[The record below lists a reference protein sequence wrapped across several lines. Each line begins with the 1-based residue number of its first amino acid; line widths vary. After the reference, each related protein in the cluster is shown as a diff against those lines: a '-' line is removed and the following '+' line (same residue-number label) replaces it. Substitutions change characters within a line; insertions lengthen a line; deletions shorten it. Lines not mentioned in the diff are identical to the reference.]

1 MFRSIRLAICGV
13 ALLVVVAA
21 TADAARPIVDMHT
34 LDAYF
39 ALYAPDSNVPWKPT
53 SVRLDTYSSAEVDF
67 AAYAVDPA
75 DVVTAGSNARARA
88 VDTRK
93 LKPVATWRF
102 TPPGGYQFQT
112 STVAVPL
119 GSQEG
124 FFVVEA
130 RRGNVA
136 EQVWVNRTRV
146 GLIVKQ
152 TPSELTIYGA
162 DLGTGKALAQ
172 MRVQLLSGGRL
183 TTRLTDEHG
192 LLRWGTP
199 SGARPAFALAQWGK
213 SYAFVSPLPQAP
225 LPTAIVAIRTDSAVV
240 HAGDT
245 VRIAGF
251 ARTRRG
257 SALHA
262 AAGTAQ
268 IVLRNGP
275 DLIAQTSVPLD
286 AAGAFSTSFG
296 IPAGARAGDYAI
308 LATAEGGVGGT
319 TVHVDGNAGGLALA
333 VSTQCDGPC
342 AAGADIPLRVRAMR
356 GGVAAAGV
364 PVRVTVVRSP
374 HVGGDVAN
382 AWGLTTWLDETV
394 TTGADGLASAIVPH
408 PTDGL
413 ASTYGVSLQSG
424 AATADTRFIVPTAR
438 IGLRVLPDRER
449 IALGTT
455 ANFTVVAIDAANGR
469 PAGALRAVVE
479 LRHGGDV
486 QRQQI
491 ALDANGFAR
500 GSFSSAPLGS
510 SLLVATAD
518 LAGDATASD
527 AAQVEVVAQVDDA
540 TSDDSS
546 AGVHVV
552 TDRVLYRAGETVRAS
567 ASDAGSVGDA
577 LLTLEDALGA
587 EFVVVPTAS
596 GAGATSFRISD
607 APGAVRVGAA
617 FVRDGAIEWNVASLA
632 LDAPGRAIASTLT
645 LPDGPL
651 RAGTTALVQMPGG
664 SGTVIVR
671 LTRGAPSGGAA
682 FESAPA
688 LLDVDVT
695 STVSSAPAYPTWH
708 SWVDASGDHAR
719 IPGFSRRTQ
728 PPQDAALAPADTR
741 AVYWK
746 VVRATA
752 DGFAFLVPAEAGGY
766 VLSVL
771 RVGDDGR
778 VTAASSNVEIR

>member
-13 ALLVVVAA
+13 ALLLVVAA

-53 SVRLDTYSSAEVDF
+53 NVRLDTYSSAEVDF
-67 AAYAVDPA
+67 AAYAVDPV
-75 DVVTAGSNARARA
+75 DVVTAGSNARPRA
-88 VDTRK
+88 IDTRK

-112 STVAVPL
+112 STIAVPL

-162 DLGTGKALAQ
+162 DLGTGKALSQ
-172 MRVQLLSGGRL
+172 MRVQLLSGARL
-183 TTRLTDEHG
+183 TTRFTDEHG
-192 LLRWGTP
+192 LLRWGAS
-199 SGARPAFALAQWGK
+199 SGTRPAFALAQWGK
-213 SYAFVSPLPQAP
+213 SYAFLSPPPQAP
-225 LPTAIVAIRTDSAVV
+225 LPTTIVAIRTDSAVV

-262 AAGTAQ
+262 ASGTTQ
-268 IVLRNGP
+268 IALRNGP
-275 DLIAQTSVPLD
+275 DLIAQKNAPLD
-286 AAGAFSTSFG
+286 ASGAFSTSFA

-308 LATAEGGVGGT
+308 LATAEGGVGGA

-333 VSTQCDGPC
+333 VSTQCGGPC
-342 AAGADIPLRVRAMR
+342 LAAADIPLRVRAMR
-356 GGVAAAGV
+356 GDAPAAGV

-374 HVGGDVAN
+374 HVGGDEAN
-382 AWGLTTWLDETV
+382 AWGLTTWLDETT
-394 TTGADGLASAIVPH
+394 TTGADGLASVIVPH

-424 AATADTRFIVPTAR
+424 SATANTRIVVPTAR
-438 IGLRVLPDRER
+438 IALRVLPDRDR
-449 IALGTT
+449 IALGTP
-455 ANFTVVAIDAANGR
+455 ANFSVAAIDPANGR
-469 PAGALRAVVE
+469 PAGGLQTTVE

-491 ALDANGFAR
+491 RLDANGFGR
-500 GSFSSAPLGS
+500 GSFASAPLGS
-510 SLLVATAD
+510 SLIVATAD
-518 LAGDATASD
+518 AGDAIASD
-527 AAQVEVVAQVDDA
+527 AAQIEVALQADDA
-540 TSDDSS
+540 TADNSS
-546 AGVHVV
+546 ASVRILP
-552 TDRVLYRAGETVRAS
+552 DRALYRAGETVRAN

-577 LLTLEDALGA
+577 LLTLEDALGP
-587 EFVVVPTAS
+587 EFTVVPTVGSA
-596 GAGATSFRISD
+596 AATSFRIAD
-607 APGAVRVGAA
+607 APGVVRIGAV
-617 FVRDGAIEWNVASLA
+617 FVRDGALEWNVASLA
-632 LDAPGRAIASTLT
+632 LDAPGRAIASVLT

-671 LTRGAPSGGAA
+671 LTRGAPSGGAT

-695 STVSSAPAYPTWH
+695 STVSSAPADPTWH
-708 SWVDASGDHAR
+708 PSVAASGDRVR
-719 IPGFSRRTQ
+719 IPGFSRRSQ
-728 PPQDAALAPADTR
+728 PPQDVVLASADTR

-746 VVRATA
+746 VGRATA
-752 DGFAFLVPAEAGGY
+752 EGFSFVVPAEAGNY

-771 RVGDDGR
+771 RVDDDGR
-778 VTAASSNVEIR
+778 VAAASSNVEVR